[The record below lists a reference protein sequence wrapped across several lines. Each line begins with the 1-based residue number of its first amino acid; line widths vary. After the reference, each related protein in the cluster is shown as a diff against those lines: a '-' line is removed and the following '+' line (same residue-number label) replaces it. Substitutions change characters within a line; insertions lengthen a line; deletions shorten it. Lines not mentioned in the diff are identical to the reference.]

1 MLLDASRDVETY
13 EKKVINC
20 QYIRCNGIEEKAKRD
35 ASCSEKQ
42 NSGLAINAA
51 DVYNPTTRPM
61 RWSKKDDFECKVYGH
76 WARDR
81 PWIEWKQNVLKAAKG
96 RGEMHYG
103 GQVKKEAN

>member
-1 MLLDASRDVETY
+1 MELRKKPREMQVALKNKTAASPSML
-13 EKKVINC
+13 
-20 QYIRCNGIEEKAKRD
+20 QY
-35 ASCSEKQ
+35 
-42 NSGLAINAA
+42 
-51 DVYNPTTRPM
+51 VYNPTTRPM